1 MDILYVSATKQE
13 ASALT
18 GDVPLLITGIG
29 TVNAAIAVSSW
40 LAAAEK
46 LPDLV
51 INFGTAGALV
61 DGWHGVFEI
70 SHTFQHDFDHELL
83 SQIAG
88 YEIPNGI
95 DLWCTGGFP
104 TARLATGNS
113 FIGDSDTRARLS
125 ALAQVCDMEGY
136 AVAAACQ
143 AAGVPCSLI
152 KQVSDTADEQ
162 AATEWSEAANRGATD
177 LAAAVMRRA
186 ALAGRSAVM
195 WCERWEQSHPL
206 PLEGKT

>member
-1 MDILYVSATKQE
+1 MEILYVSATKQE
-13 ASALT
+13 ALALPA
-18 GDVPLLITGIG
+18 DVSLLVTGIG
-29 TVNAAIAVSSW
+29 TVNAAIAVSSR

-51 INFGTAGALV
+51 MNFGTAGALV
-61 DGWHGVFEI
+61 DSCHGVFEI

-95 DLWCTGGFP
+95 DLRCTGELP
-104 TARLATGNS
+104 IARLATGNS
-113 FIGDSDTRARLS
+113 FIGDSKTRARLG
-125 ALAQVCDMEGY
+125 ALAQLCDMEGY

-143 AAGVPCSLI
+143 AFGVPCSLI

-162 AATEWSEAANRGATD
+162 AATEWSEAVDRGAAD
-177 LAAAVMRRA
+177 LAAAVMRHA
-186 ALAGRSAVM
+186 ELAG
-195 WCERWEQSHPL
+195 
-206 PLEGKT
+206 

>member
-13 ASALT
+13 ASALPSN
-18 GDVPLLITGIG
+18 VPLLVTGIG
-29 TVNAAIAVSSW
+29 MVNAAIAVSSR
-40 LAAAEK
+40 LAATEK

-61 DGWHGVFEI
+61 NAYHGVFEI

-88 YEIPNGI
+88 CEIPNGI
-95 DLWCTGGFP
+95 ELRCTGEFP
-104 TARLATGNS
+104 SAKLATGNS

-125 ALAQVCDMEGY
+125 TLAQLCDMEGY
-136 AVAAACQ
+136 AVAATCQ
-143 AAGVPCSLI
+143 VFGVPCSLI

-162 AATEWSEAANRGATD
+162 AATEWSGAVDRGALD

-186 ALAGRSAVM
+186 ALAG
-195 WCERWEQSHPL
+195 
-206 PLEGKT
+206 

>member
-13 ASALT
+13 ASALP
-18 GDVPLLITGIG
+18 GDVPLLVTGIG

-40 LAAAEK
+40 LSAAEK

-61 DGWHGVFEI
+61 DAYHGVFEI
-70 SHTFQHDFDHELL
+70 SHTFQHDFDHELV

-95 DLWCTGGFP
+95 DLPCTGKFP

-113 FIGDSDTRARLS
+113 FIGDSDTRTRLS
-125 ALAQVCDMEGY
+125 ALAQLCDMEGY

-143 AAGVPCSLI
+143 AFGVPCSLI
-152 KQVSDTADEQ
+152 KQVSDSADEK
-162 AATEWSEAANRGATD
+162 AATEWSEAVDRGVVD
-177 LAAAVMRRA
+177 LATAVMRRA
-186 ALAGRSAVM
+186 ALA
-195 WCERWEQSHPL
+195 E
-206 PLEGKT
+206 